1 LLSVVLAILPPAGSS
16 DPQMF
21 VLKVGG
27 GCLLFVAAGLI
38 FYYRNRGQS

>member
-1 LLSVVLAILPPAGSS
+1 
-16 DPQMF
+16 MF

-38 FYYRNRGQS
+38 SYYRSVNSGRAA